1 MGVNMKAIANHFAD
15 ELKTAGLTGLPF
27 SWGSDGQFC
36 FGPSI
41 TSVQRTAIQAVYEAH
56 NPDDP
61 RPVEIAQAKA
71 GLEASDKRMARFA
84 EDLFDA
90 LVAKGI
96 LHESDLP
103 YIAIVSERKNL
114 RAILKGIEKE

>member
-71 GLEASDKRMARFA
+71 GLEASDKRMARFT
-84 EDLFDA
+84 EDLYDV
-90 LVAKGI
+90 LMGKGI
-96 LHESDLP
+96 ISENDLLNHT
-103 YIAIVSERKNL
+103 IVEERKAE
-114 RAILKGIEKE
+114 RAKLK